1 MTDMQRVGNT
11 AAAQRVAQTITHNAG
26 VRRRLIAAIHA
37 RAKKLQ
43 ISKEDR
49 GDLQERLTG
58 HRSCSDMTLPQLR
71 KVADDLRLA
80 ELRLHPR
87 PVDASRPEDSRPGMR
102 KRARA
107 LAGELGVHNDA
118 YLDAIARRQSGVSF
132 ADADPQQLRGV
143 IAALY
148 RQAKRKGHD
157 VA

>member
-1 MTDMQRVGNT
+1 MQRIGDT
-11 AAAQRVAQTITHNAG
+11 AAAQRAAKAITHNAG

-37 RAKKLQ
+37 RAKKVR
-43 ISKEDR
+43 ISDEAR
-49 GDLQERLTG
+49 ADLQERLTG
-58 HRSCSDMTLPQLR
+58 RRSCSDMTLPQLR

-87 PVDASRPEDSRPGMR
+87 PVDATRPEDARPKMR
-102 KRARA
+102 AKARA
-107 LAGELGVHNDA
+107 LARELGAGDA
-118 YLDAIARRQSGVSF
+118 YLDAIARRQAGVLF

-148 RQAKRKGHD
+148 RHAKRKGHD

>member
-1 MTDMQRVGNT
+1 MQRVGDIP
-11 AAAQRVAQTITHNAG
+11 AAGRARQAIDHNRG

-37 RAKKLQ
+37 RAKSIQL
-43 ISKEDR
+43 SDDDR
-49 GDLQERLTG
+49 RELQERLTG
-58 HRSCSDMTLPQLR
+58 HRSCSDMTPQQLR

-87 PVDASRPEDSRPGMR
+87 PIDATRPDDARPGMR
-102 KRARA
+102 ERARN
-107 LAGELGVHNDA
+107 LARDMGIHGDA
-118 YLDAIARRQSGVSF
+118 YLDGICRRQSGVDF

-148 RQAKRKGHD
+148 RYAKRKGHD